1 MDVRLSQ
8 DIAFVTYGV
17 TDSFDISVG
26 LPMVHSGVAARTY
39 NGVVYAGNGHAVSGS
54 DCWCVNTLTPG
65 VETLLQPLIGEA
77 SHESTGF
84 GDVLVRAKGTVY
96 RRPHMVIGLGADL
109 RLPTGDAKNY
119 LGVGTTTAKPF
130 VAVSFYS
137 KPLSKGIVLSPHF
150 DAGWQFSGQSV
161 LGGSLTPTQLSQSVA
176 LGAPFIAS
184 KGFLPDVFSWAGGV
198 EVALGRRSTFIADI
212 LGNEIGLVHGIPNTR
227 MLTLSNLSFPT
238 AVGGS
243 GPTTTPATVSASGLI
258 SAGNVSFGEY
268 SGSFGYKVK
277 IVGSLI
283 ANANVLVRF
292 DNKGLV
298 AHLVPLFGVGYSF

>member
-1 MDVRLSQ
+1 
-8 DIAFVTYGV
+8 
-17 TDSFDISVG
+17 
-26 LPMVHSGVAARTY
+26 
-39 NGVVYAGNGHAVSGS
+39 
-54 DCWCVNTLTPG
+54 VNTLAPG
-65 VETLLQPLIGEA
+65 FETLLQPLIGEA

-84 GDVLVRAKGTVY
+84 GDLLVRAKGTVY

-137 KPLSKGIVLSPHF
+137 KPLSNGIVLSPHF

-176 LGAPFIAS
+176 LGPPFIAS

-198 EVALGRRSTFIADI
+198 ELALGRRSTFIADI
-212 LGNEIGLVHGIPNTR
+212 LGNEVGLIHGIPNTR
-227 MLTLSNLSFPT
+227 TLTLSNLSYPT
-238 AVGGS
+238 AAGGS

-258 SAGNVSFGEY
+258 DAGKVSFGQY

-277 IVGSLI
+277 IVGNLI

-292 DNKGLV
+292 DNNGLV
-298 AHLVPLFGVGYSF
+298 AHLVPLFGLGYSF